1 MTAPNDPV
9 TLAPDLAALVA
20 SLTNLASAFA
30 SRDTG
35 APVATEDALAQAAAT
50 AAIASKQVAAPH
62 ASAALTSAN
71 AASTSAT
78 NAGASATAAAT
89 SASNAAGSATTA
101 ASKASACAASV
112 STAGNGAT
120 NATNLNA
127 NAQYYATHAQALKQ
141 VTVPAQAY
149 SGTNSGPANESVPVS
164 VSFTAP
170 CNGYVAAFT
179 ALDLASTATGNYT
192 LTLTIN
198 GTQIMQDVSVITI
211 RGMGFLYV
219 TTGTAVLV
227 TSTASTGATA
237 PAQNAGL
244 HLLAFFI
251 PAAT

>member
-1 MTAPNDPV
+1 MTAPNDPATV
-9 TLAPDLAALVA
+9 APDLAALVA
-20 SLTNLASAFA
+20 SLTHLASAFA

-35 APVATEDALAQAAAT
+35 APVSTEDALAQAAAS
-50 AAIASKQVAAPH
+50 AAIASKQVATPH

-71 AASTSAT
+71 AASASAT
-78 NAGASATAAAT
+78 TAASSATAAAT
-89 SASNAAGSATTA
+89 ASTNAANSASTA
-101 ASKASACAASV
+101 AAQASASAASV
-112 STAGNGAT
+112 STAGTGAT
-120 NATNLNA
+120 NATNSNA

-141 VTVPAQAY
+141 VTVPTQVY
-149 SGTNSGPANESVPVS
+149 SGTNGGPANESVPVS

-179 ALDLASTATGNYT
+179 ALDLASTAAGNYT

-219 TTGTAVLV
+219 TTGSAVLV